1 MTGWLGLVAMHPRDI
16 AAIAGVLLVW
26 AALSRLGRRRRRD

>member
-1 MTGWLGLVAMHPRDI
+1 MTGWLGLVALHAQDI

-26 AALSRLGRRRRRD
+26 AALSRLARRRRRD